1 MWSVGCIF
9 AELILK
15 TPLFMGSNEL
25 DQLDKIF
32 KVLGNP
38 NDENWPEWKTSRY
51 FQQVQTTLKKKNKQN
66 KLRDKFPIISMS
78 EDDPLFLSD
87 EGLDLLQGLLTYDP
101 NKRMTS
107 KQALNHSWFKEE
119 PFGTEMPFFQALNE
133 ISRDELKRN
142 RKRSIDDKQI

>member
-51 FQQVQTTLKKKNKQN
+51 FQQVQTTLKKKNK
-66 KLRDKFPIISMS
+66 
-78 EDDPLFLSD
+78 
-87 EGLDLLQGLLTYDP
+87 
-101 NKRMTS
+101 
-107 KQALNHSWFKEE
+107 
-119 PFGTEMPFFQALNE
+119 
-133 ISRDELKRN
+133 
-142 RKRSIDDKQI
+142 

>member
-32 KVLGNP
+32 KILGNP
-38 NDENWPEWKTSRY
+38 NDDNWPEWKTSRY

-101 NKRMTS
+101 NKRMTA

-119 PFGTEMPFFQALNE
+119 PFGAEMPFFQALNE

>member
-1 MWSVGCIF
+1 
-9 AELILK
+9 
-15 TPLFMGSNEL
+15 
-25 DQLDKIF
+25 
-32 KVLGNP
+32 
-38 NDENWPEWKTSRY
+38 
-51 FQQVQTTLKKKNKQN
+51 
-66 KLRDKFPIISMS
+66 MS
-78 EDDPLFLSD
+78 DDDPLFLSD

-101 NKRMTS
+101 NKRMTA